1 MASSLKRHK
10 ARTPFLFHPDRK
22 CILVSPSWAGC
33 SGIFKIDG
41 AGPGRLSY
49 APHAGWMLFWDS
61 GRARSGRPPLPRGPR
76 ACSGAAAAGAGPG
89 GPGAAGAGGRG
100 PRECGDRDPSAL
112 RLRLEARVRPPG
124 AERPRVRACVC
135 APPPPQSAGEGA
147 ETPSPPLLRTAP
159 RPKPLTR
166 LGCLALLRAPQC
178 QIRLRLQLGFALWL
192 GLPLR
197 FPLGCCCA
205 RALAR
210 TSRGAHRSASA
221 CLARR
226 GGAWRRRRGRAEP
239 TSCPR
244 SPVEATTAS
253 RGRPCP
259 ALPQPR
265 PATHSTVARSGAP
278 GGDEP
283 PGP

>member
-49 APHAGWMLFWDS
+49 VPHAGWMLFWDS

-135 APPPPQSAGEGA
+135 VRPRRRRARGRGPRPPPHPSSGPPPA
-147 ETPSPPLLRTAP
+147 PSPLLGLAAWLCSVRRSARSGFGYSSASRFGSGSRSGSRSDAAALELWLGRRGGRTAP
-159 RPKPLTR
+159 PL
-166 LGCLALLRAPQC
+166 
-178 QIRLRLQLGFALWL
+178 
-192 GLPLR
+192 
-197 FPLGCCCA
+197 
-205 RALAR
+205 
-210 TSRGAHRSASA
+210 
-221 CLARR
+221 
-226 GGAWRRRRGRAEP
+226 
-239 TSCPR
+239 
-244 SPVEATTAS
+244 
-253 RGRPCP
+253 P
-259 ALPQPR
+259 A
-265 PATHSTVARSGAP
+265 
-278 GGDEP
+278 
-283 PGP
+283 